1 MFFDGRFTEGLFI
14 LSFKKKERIQK
25 MKNTNKIFSAIIAL
39 VLALTLTFS
48 LIGCDVTENDGKETE
63 APATT
68 VADTTASDE
77 ETSGDEAEE
86 TTEDA
91 NTVEKAGLWENATY
105 LKDMTFGEGSKTVT
119 VKVKAGDDTIT
130 FTIKTDKSTVGAA
143 LMEYNLIEGEESQ
156 YGLYVKKVNGILAD
170 YDVNQ
175 SYWAFYINGEYAM
188 SGVDTTD
195 IDTSAIYTLEYTK

>member
-1 MFFDGRFTEGLFI
+1 M
-14 LSFKKKERIQK
+14 KE
-25 MKNTNKIFSAIIAL
+25 TNKILSLILALAI
-39 VLALTLTFS
+39 ALTLCVS
-48 LIGCDVTENDGKETE
+48 IIGCDIADTQNDETE

-77 ETSGDEAEE
+77 ETTEA
-86 TTEDA
+86 A

-119 VKVKAGDDTIT
+119 VEVKAGDDKIT
-130 FTIKTDKSTVGAA
+130 FTVKTDKTKVGDA
-143 LMEYNLIEGEESQ
+143 LIEHNLIDGDESQ
-156 YGLYVKKVNGILAD
+156 YGLYVKKVNGIVAD
-170 YDVNQ
+170 YDIDQ

-195 IDTSAIYTLEYTK
+195 IDESAVYKLEYTK